1 MIYAADYILTQN
13 AARECLRGGAI
24 AVEGGR
30 IADIGQLAEVR
41 GRRPDAEVLDLGE
54 AVIMPGLIN
63 GHTHI
68 PMSALRGFSDDK
80 ALMDWL
86 QKDIFPVENRLTRDI
101 IRTASLFS
109 CAELIRTGCTAF
121 YDMYMMADAVAGAA
135 SEAGLRAVLG
145 ESITMYFPGLA
156 GATERELFDRVRGYA
171 LAWKNE
177 PLITGAVAP
186 HAVYTTSPGL
196 LERCR
201 DLADETGFLFAMHMA
216 ETEGET
222 ETCLKR
228 NGMRPL
234 GYSNSLGILRGDTT
248 LFHMVD
254 VDDGDLRI
262 TSECGC
268 AVVHNPASN
277 MKLASGVAPISRM
290 TELGIPVALGTDGP
304 ASNNAQNMVREMYLA
319 SLLQKVD
326 KLDPLE
332 TPASAVLDM
341 ATLGGAKALHNPDI
355 GSLEKGKL
363 ADFIALD
370 LTSPNMQ
377 PVHNIVSNIVYSA
390 TGLENRLTVVNGRIL
405 YQDGE
410 FKTLDYAALRA
421 GIRSIRDWSHK

>member
-268 AVVHNPASN
+268 AVVYNPASN

-304 ASNNAQNMVREMYLA
+304 ASNNAQNMVREMY
-319 SLLQKVD
+319 Q
-326 KLDPLE
+326 
-332 TPASAVLDM
+332 
-341 ATLGGAKALHNPDI
+341 I
-355 GSLEKGKL
+355 G
-363 ADFIALD
+363 
-370 LTSPNMQ
+370 
-377 PVHNIVSNIVYSA
+377 
-390 TGLENRLTVVNGRIL
+390 
-405 YQDGE
+405 
-410 FKTLDYAALRA
+410 RA
-421 GIRSIRDWSHK
+421 HV